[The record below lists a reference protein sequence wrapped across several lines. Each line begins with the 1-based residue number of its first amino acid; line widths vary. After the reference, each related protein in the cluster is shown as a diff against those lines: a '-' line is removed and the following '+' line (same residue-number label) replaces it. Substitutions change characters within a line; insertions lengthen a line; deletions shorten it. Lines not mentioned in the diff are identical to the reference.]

1 MFELRNPD
9 DARAFVLQGLHL
21 QRLVPPSPQTVRPIL
36 EWALEIASGGQPL
49 PALGF
54 VADVG
59 HAVFG
64 LERVPGR
71 RRQDSAARGLA
82 PGLVR
87 AYEDHVL
94 GKILTDAAFQR
105 GSDALRHYQGRNQAR
120 GLAFVIEHLRQRT
133 PFVGVHLSPAVLKS
147 LLRDTPAQVLA
158 AGAQSLERGP
168 WPGWPELYE
177 SITAALRR
185 AAELLGPEDLFELE
199 HKTALEDLGQR
210 LALRQVIQA
219 AELLA
224 KMLPAHR
231 PAPRPGRREVPTRFL
246 AEDTYPVG
254 GFTALATRGSI
265 ESLLWSQLAFMEP
278 ENRPDLFDV
287 KYVRDELLYYA
298 RDENLFLR
306 RRQTIVFALGP
317 DLVRARFKDQE
328 LPYQRIILLLGWVLT
343 AVRRLIDWLS
353 SDALTIVIALIDEPG
368 AKSGALAAERGLLEM
383 ILREP
388 IAKGTLTVERLPGW
402 PALQHLCVERA
413 QRSVCRCLSATTG
426 RQALQMEEDVDVL
439 RLQMAAARPVL
450 YGLEGADQEEPSD
463 VALETWGA
471 TLGRALLRL
480 AGGA

>member
-1 MFELRNPD
+1 MFELRSPD

-21 QRLVPPSPQTVRPIL
+21 QRLLPPRPETVRPIL
-36 EWALEIASGGQPL
+36 EWALEIASSGQPL

-59 HAVFG
+59 NAVFG

-94 GKILTDAAFQR
+94 GKILTDPAFQR
-105 GSDALRHYQGRNQAR
+105 GADALRHYQGRDQAR

-133 PFVGVHLSPAVLKS
+133 PFVGVHLNPAVLKS

-158 AGAQSLERGP
+158 AGAQSLERTGP
-168 WPGWPELYE
+168 WPGWPELYA

-199 HKTALEDLGQR
+199 HGTALEDLGQR

-231 PAPRPGRREVPTRFL
+231 PRPGPGRREVPTRFL

-254 GFTALATRGSI
+254 GFSSLATRGSI
-265 ESLLWSQLAFMEP
+265 ESLLWSQLAFIEP

-317 DLVRARFKDQE
+317 DLARARFKDQE
-328 LPYQRIILLLGWVLT
+328 LPYQRIILLLGWIVT

-353 SDALTIVIALIDEPG
+353 SDALTIVIVLIDETG
-368 AKSGALAAERGLLEM
+368 AKSEALAAERGLLEM
-383 ILREP
+383 VLREP
-388 IAKGTLTVERLPGW
+388 IAKGTLTVERLSGW
-402 PALQHLCVERA
+402 PALQQWCVERA
-413 QRSVCRCLSATTG
+413 RRSLCRCLSATTG
-426 RQALQMEEDVDVL
+426 QQALQMDDMDVL
-439 RLQMAAARPVL
+439 RLQVAARPVL
-450 YGLEGADQEEPSD
+450 HGLEGPDQEEQSD

-480 AGGA
+480 CG